1 MKKIIPILIILLF
14 VFNFKGY
21 SQLSDRVNSPST
33 FKVGT
38 RPLKGNFGISFG
50 ISTADVKD
58 FVNIITDS
66 IQYKGTPLVSFKYY
80 VTDKVVAR
88 LGFKVSNTSKTVKG
102 LVDPLVDGSFITER
116 NEIDNFSS
124 FLLSPGIEYH
134 FSSTNLLDV
143 YVGGLFPVGMTTKEF
158 VDDTKYSTG
167 EYNLYTRSLKS
178 FTYGY
183 EVFAG
188 LQAFI
193 ADLPVAIGFDFG
205 FSGLGHL
212 KDKYKHESKILA
224 GGITIDQTYYT
235 KDPSPVAGVRFTK
248 YRDLTSQNFVLDPN
262 IRLTLTYFFNK

>member
-1 MKKIIPILIILLF
+1 MKKIVPIIIILLIGL
-14 VFNFKGY
+14 NFSGF

-38 RPLKGNFGISFG
+38 RPLAGNMGISFG
-50 ISTADVKD
+50 ISTSDVKD
-58 FVNIITDS
+58 IANIVTDS
-66 IQYKGTPLVSFKYY
+66 ITYKGTPLVSFKYY
-80 VTDKVVAR
+80 LTDKVVAR

-102 LVDPLVDGSFITER
+102 LVDPLVDGSFINER

-134 FSSTNLLDV
+134 FATTNILDV
-143 YVGGLFPVGMTTKEF
+143 YVGGLVPFGRTSREF

-167 EYNLYTRSLKS
+167 EYNMYSRSLKS

-193 ADLPVAIGFDFG
+193 ADLPLAIGFDFG
-205 FSGLGHL
+205 FAGLGHL
-212 KDKYKHESKILA
+212 KDKYMHESKILA
-224 GGITIDQTYYT
+224 GGITINQTYYT

-248 YRDLTSQNFVLDPN
+248 YRDLTSKNFTLDPS